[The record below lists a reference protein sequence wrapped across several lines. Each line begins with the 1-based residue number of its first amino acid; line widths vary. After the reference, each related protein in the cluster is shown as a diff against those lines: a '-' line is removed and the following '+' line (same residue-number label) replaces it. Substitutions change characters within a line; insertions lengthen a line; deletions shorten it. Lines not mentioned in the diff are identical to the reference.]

1 MTSSK
6 TTEPATLRW
15 QVSSR
20 CNNGSCVEIARL
32 PDGGV
37 GMRDSKNKNG
47 PVLEFTTAEFQTF
60 IYSIK
65 DGKFDL

>member
-6 TTEPATLRW
+6 TTEPATLQW

-37 GMRDSKNKNG
+37 GMRDSK
-47 PVLEFTTAEFQTF
+47 
-60 IYSIK
+60 
-65 DGKFDL
+65 